1 MPVNGKDNMKI
12 KLSELF
18 YSMQGEGK
26 YVGVPSIFMRTF
38 GCNFSCS
45 GFGMPR
51 GEKSQERFGIDPKSV
66 TKYNELP
73 LVSTGCDS
81 YASWDPRFKGL
92 SKHYDLDEV
101 SKMMASILP
110 FHSFRTPGMLDTHLV
125 ITGGEP
131 LLGWQRAYPELLDK
145 LYTDLGVNFVT
156 FETNGTQKLTDEFS
170 EWMANSSF
178 SFTFSVSPKLS
189 ASGEKW
195 EDAFQPDAVNS
206 YIRALENQTEQQA
219 ACGACDNSE
228 NYDSV
233 YLKFVID
240 KKQDVQEVQN
250 AISAY
255 NSAGIFTPI
264 YVMPVGGTIDGYHDN
279 NKVVAE
285 MALKNGWRYSPR
297 IHVELWKNAWGT

>member
-38 GCNFSCS
+38 GCNFTCG

-73 LVSTGCDS
+73 LVTTGCDS

-110 FHSFRTPGMLDTHLV
+110 FHSFRTP
-125 ITGGEP
+125 
-131 LLGWQRAYPELLDK
+131 
-145 LYTDLGVNFVT
+145 
-156 FETNGTQKLTDEFS
+156 
-170 EWMANSSF
+170 
-178 SFTFSVSPKLS
+178 
-189 ASGEKW
+189 
-195 EDAFQPDAVNS
+195 
-206 YIRALENQTEQQA
+206 
-219 ACGACDNSE
+219 
-228 NYDSV
+228 
-233 YLKFVID
+233 
-240 KKQDVQEVQN
+240 
-250 AISAY
+250 
-255 NSAGIFTPI
+255 
-264 YVMPVGGTIDGYHDN
+264 
-279 NKVVAE
+279 
-285 MALKNGWRYSPR
+285 
-297 IHVELWKNAWGT
+297 